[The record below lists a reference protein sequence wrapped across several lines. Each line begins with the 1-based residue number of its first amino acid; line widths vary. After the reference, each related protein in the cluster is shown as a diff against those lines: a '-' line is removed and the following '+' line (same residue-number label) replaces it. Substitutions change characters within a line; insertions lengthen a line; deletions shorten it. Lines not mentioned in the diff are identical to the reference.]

1 MLAPLLGDLDSFHVG
16 VLIATQVVI
25 IVVLSKIHVVTFLSS
40 FPFKSGELSKFR
52 KKRITFYIV
61 FLLLSL
67 CLSESLM

>member
-16 VLIATQVVI
+16 VLIATQVV
-25 IVVLSKIHVVTFLSS
+25 VVLSKIHVVTFLSS

-61 FLLLSL
+61 SLLLSL